1 MEKKIEEGDL
11 VLCTVKR
18 IVGTTVFVN
27 IEENEKEA
35 TIITSEIAPGRIRN
49 LRDYVVPG
57 KKIICKILN
66 IDKTGNVHLSLR
78 RVTEK
83 EKKQVQEIHQK
94 ERNALSIL
102 KTVNMQEAEKTAEKI
117 KKKFYLYDF
126 LQNAKQNPKILEQ
139 YFPKPEA
146 EKILKILRER
156 KEKQIEI
163 KKQFSLSTSKSN
175 GITIIKKILS
185 PYKDK
190 IIYLAAGKFTVK
202 IKADDYKKA
211 NQELQKILKQ
221 IEQDAEK
228 QNLEFQMKEK

>member
-83 EKKQVQEIHQK
+83 EKKIIAGDSSK
-94 ERNALSIL
+94 RKKCL
-102 KTVNMQEAEKTAEKI
+102 K
-117 KKKFYLYDF
+117 
-126 LQNAKQNPKILEQ
+126 
-139 YFPKPEA
+139 YFKN
-146 EKILKILRER
+146 
-156 KEKQIEI
+156 
-163 KKQFSLSTSKSN
+163 S
-175 GITIIKKILS
+175 
-185 PYKDK
+185 
-190 IIYLAAGKFTVK
+190 
-202 IKADDYKKA
+202 
-211 NQELQKILKQ
+211 
-221 IEQDAEK
+221 
-228 QNLEFQMKEK
+228 